1 MSKQIAS
8 PKPLIVALGA
18 VVASV
23 WTFSQIYMAETT
35 GSYVTGE
42 GAFVSTSLLVFLC
55 LPFALRLAPIDFAAL
70 FAIVEG
76 ASASS
81 VLLPALVGLPILLG
95 LPSNTNWGDM
105 FASVPFLLRPNRDV
119 AILATFGGAPI
130 PFATIMPS
138 LLFAIVLNS
147 LIWASLS
154 LQMFLL
160 RDNVYSLRTVSYPVP
175 SATCSLVKESVSGE
189 RRLTTGINLLTD
201 FSLGFVLV
209 SFTEGYLSSNL
220 LSGLYFIPAGYTASL
235 YSPLRQFLPG
245 SLLGLD
251 IASNIPYIWFLLFVP
266 SSVSASVS
274 IAGAAFY
281 LLLLPLE
288 VQMGIIPEQYTQS
301 YTSLLSAGGS
311 IGITSVWLGT
321 GLFISSAVGV
331 FLERERLPRPKRKEI
346 PKLLLALAFLLPPVL
361 LAWALGSN
369 AMVLG
374 AVMLTSLFTA
384 SVWSARGLAEVN
396 MAFSPS
402 DVIVNGS
409 WPLVSKT
416 LGVRSVCYG
425 DSVSFFTG
433 GYLAVAASLGGA
445 TSLESVKLGDMLN
458 QDHRTIFTYFA
469 LGSAIGLILG
479 PIMYLWLLF
488 RLGTQSRVL
497 GGRALDMVDQ
507 VTGIYSARSQ
517 LVDHS
522 SPLSIDPTSL
532 AIGCAIGLGLPFLAS
547 YFLKIALSPYAFAMG
562 VFMDPASTVL
572 PYAIVSVARYFL
584 FEREKDEGTIRSRS
598 TLAAGLASGAVSA
611 ALLSTVI
618 SSLS

>member
-1 MSKQIAS
+1 MSKEVAS

-55 LPFALRLAPIDFAAL
+55 LPFALKLAPIDFAAL

-105 FASVPFLLRPNRDV
+105 FASVPFLLRPNKDI

-147 LIWASLS
+147 LVWASLS
-154 LQMFLL
+154 FQMFLL
-160 RDNVYSLRTVSYPVP
+160 RDNIYSLRTVSYPVP
-175 SATCSLVKESVSGE
+175 SATYSLVMESASGE
-189 RRLTTGINLLTD
+189 RKLTTGINLLLG
-201 FSLGFVLV
+201 FSLGFLLV
-209 SFTEGYLSSNL
+209 SFTDGYLSSML
-220 LSGLYFIPAGYTASL
+220 LGGLYLIPAGYTASL
-235 YSPLRQFLPG
+235 YSVFRQLLPG

-251 IASNIPYIWFLLFVP
+251 IASNIPYVWFLLFAP
-266 SSVSASVS
+266 SSVSATVS
-274 IAGAAFY
+274 IAGILFY

-288 VQMGIIPEQYTQS
+288 VQLGIIQEQYTQS
-301 YTSLLSAGGS
+301 YTSLLSASRGVGVS
-311 IGITSVWLGT
+311 SVWLGT

-331 FLERERLPRPKRKEI
+331 FLERERLPRPPRKEV
-346 PKLLLALAFLLPPVL
+346 PKLLLAAAFLLPPVL
-361 LAWALGSN
+361 LAWALGGS
-369 AMVLG
+369 AIVLG
-374 AVMLTSLFTA
+374 VVMLISLLTA

-396 MAFSPS
+396 MAFSQS

-416 LGVRSVCYG
+416 LEVKSVCYG
-425 DSVSFFTG
+425 DSFSFFTG
-433 GYLAVAASLGGA
+433 GYLSVAASLGGA
-445 TSLESVKLGDMLN
+445 TSLESVKLGEMLN
-458 QDHRTIFTYFA
+458 QDHKTIFSYFA

-488 RLGTQSRVL
+488 RLGTQSKIL

-517 LVDHS
+517 LVDHF
-522 SPLSIDPTSL
+522 SPLNIDPTSL
-532 AIGCAIGLGLPFLAS
+532 VIGCAIGLALPFLAS
-547 YFLKIALSPYAFAMG
+547 YFLRIALSPYAFAMG
-562 VFMDPASTVL
+562 IFMDPASTVV
-572 PYAIVSVARYFL
+572 PYALIAVVRHL
-584 FEREKDEGTIRSRS
+584 VFERQKDVGTIHSRS
-598 TLAAGLASGAVSA
+598 TLVAGLASGAVSS
-611 ALLSTVI
+611 ALLSTLI